1 MNSSNIKNYIDIIAI
16 TLTILGSFGI
26 AILDS
31 WVVKVLVGVSMVI
44 IIAAT
49 VLFKQIKQ
57 KKQEKL
63 LSNVGLTKEAN
74 KVCKKIDK
82 LFTANIKN
90 LNKMNNVTE
99 KKIDEDDIQK
109 MYTDKINGVSP
120 VQKKSYNERKKELLQ
135 LCEYITTTI
144 FDMDRILLLS
154 EQYDY
159 RIKFGK
165 YIVQYSNSD
174 TQVQKAYIDFLGW
187 TYVIMGKNKLASEYI
202 NKGIECIKEYL
213 QYNPDMDEKAKFDAK
228 LKLIRAYRHLGSNY
242 NVYQKNPSECLK
254 YLYLGM
260 EGMKEQSLIDYYT
273 KNDPTKYV
281 EMEVGLQYGI
291 AICNLYLYKTK
302 NKGIIDKKQL
312 ASYLKKAIELV
323 NKYKPMAKEF
333 TNKHRYVKY
342 VLLENSIYEELI
354 KMSDEYDVKESA
366 KQINFNGNIT
376 EVEKFLN
383 TSLYSDEAM
392 IYYLEQKLDS
402 IYEQVNT
409 IIK

>member
-1 MNSSNIKNYIDIIAI
+1 MNSSHIKNYIDIIAVS
-16 TLTILGSFGI
+16 LTILGSFGI
-26 AILDS
+26 AILDN
-31 WVVKVLVGVSMVI
+31 WIVKVIVGVLLAV
-44 IIAAT
+44 IIAASI
-49 VLFKQIKQ
+49 LYKQIKQ
-57 KKQEKL
+57 RKQEKL

-90 LNKMNNVTE
+90 LNKMNNVSE
-99 KKIDEDDIQK
+99 KVSEDEQIQK
-109 MYTDKINGVSP
+109 IYTDKINGVVSVP
-120 VQKKSYNERKKELLQ
+120 KKSASERKQELLQ
-135 LCEYITTTI
+135 LCEYMTTTI

-165 YIVQYSNSD
+165 YIAQYSHND

-187 TYVIMGKNKLASEYI
+187 TYVIMGKNKQASEYI

-213 QYNPDMDEKAKFDAK
+213 QYNPELEDKAKFDAK

-242 NVYQKNPSECLK
+242 NVYQKAPHECLK

-260 EGMKEQSLIDYYT
+260 EGMKEQALIDYY
-273 KNDPTKYV
+273 KEHDYTKYV

-291 AICNLYLYKTK
+291 AICNLYSYKTK
-302 NKGIIDKKQL
+302 SKGYVDKKQL
-312 ASYLKKAIELV
+312 SSYLQRAIELV

-333 TNKHRYVKY
+333 KNKHRYVKF
-342 VLLENSIYEELI
+342 VLLENSIYEELV
-354 KMSDEYDVKESA
+354 KLSDEFEVKENVNN
-366 KQINFNGNIT
+366 INFNGNIA
-376 EVEKFLN
+376 EVETFLN

-402 IYEQVNT
+402 IYDQVNK